1 MTDIELLRMY
11 VGDPDKVV
19 WGDEELDR
27 LMQKAIEQYSA
38 DSLLYSGDAVFDVSD
53 DGVGNLPDDFIGFDC
68 GWNGDGGHVSVQS
81 PKTVADTYG
90 DWTVAKGAQSAIVD
104 VGESLYRLVPNPS
117 DIRDRFFLTSKDRN
131 GVLLFASG
139 EALDG
144 PSISFYGVTVEGGY
158 GMEVFLSVGEDI
170 GSMHYR
176 RVARREEIFDE
187 IALVVYA
194 AHLAYLADT
203 DLADANIAEFFRALY
218 ESRVRKM
225 TRVRSLNH
233 GPQRRGAF
241 F

>member
-38 DSLLYSGDAVFDVSD
+38 DSLLYSGDVVFDVSE

-81 PKTVADTYG
+81 PRTAADTYG
-90 DWTVAKGAQSAIVD
+90 DWTVARGAQSAIVD

-117 DIRDRFFLTSKDRN
+117 DIRDRFAVTSDDRN
-131 GVLLFASG
+131 GVFRFVSD
-139 EALDG
+139 E
-144 PSISFYGVTVEGGY
+144 PSIGFFGVTIEGGY
-158 GMEVFLSVGEDI
+158 GVEVFLSVGEDI
-170 GSMHYR
+170 GSMHYK

-233 GPQRRGAF
+233 GPLRRGVF